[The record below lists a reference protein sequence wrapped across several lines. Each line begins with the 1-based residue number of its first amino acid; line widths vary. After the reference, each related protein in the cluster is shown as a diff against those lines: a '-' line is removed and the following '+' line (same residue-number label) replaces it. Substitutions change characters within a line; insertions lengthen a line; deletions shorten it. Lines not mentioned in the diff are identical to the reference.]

1 MTTFVVGTKNTETSE
16 RILEYLTGRIAD
28 GDEVYVVNSQEGGD
42 DTAPDEIRSGSEAI
56 DVFSDGLD
64 VSVEA
69 HQFVR
74 GNSPAEDVLVA
85 AEEYDAD
92 EIVIGIRQRNPT
104 GKIIFGS
111 NAQDILLS
119 TDRPVVTVPLIEG
132 KGR

>member
-16 RILEYLTGRIAD
+16 RILGYLTDRIAD

-42 DTAPDEIRSGSEAI
+42 DTDPGEIRSGSAAI

-64 VSVEA
+64 VPVEA

-119 TDRPVVTVPLIEG
+119 TERPVVSVPLIEG
-132 KGR
+132 KDH

>member
-42 DTAPDEIRSGSEAI
+42 DTDPDEIRSGSAAI

-119 TDRPVVTVPLIEG
+119 TERPVVSVPLIEG
-132 KGR
+132 KDR